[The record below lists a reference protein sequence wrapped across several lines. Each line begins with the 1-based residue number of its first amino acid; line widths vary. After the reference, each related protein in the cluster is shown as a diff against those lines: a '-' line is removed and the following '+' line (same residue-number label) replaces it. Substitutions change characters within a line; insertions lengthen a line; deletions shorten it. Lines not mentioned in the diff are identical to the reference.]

1 MYLLPTSRYKVN
13 QKSFQNQ
20 CRFHIAVGNQQKLSS
35 KKMTNLREEKESESE
50 SIFEKEMC
58 DRDWKNQL
66 PSAADARNATL
77 PMTCASTSLA

>member
-1 MYLLPTSRYKVN
+1 M
-13 QKSFQNQ
+13 
-20 CRFHIAVGNQQKLSS
+20 
-35 KKMTNLREEKESESE
+35 MTNLSKEKESESE

>member
-13 QKSFQNQ
+13 QKKF
-20 CRFHIAVGNQQKLSS
+20 S
-35 KKMTNLREEKESESE
+35 KSVYISHCSGKPAEAFLKNDDKSDKEKESESE